1 MTKPSR
7 DSEERNLKRHISHM
21 KTGSGIAP
29 SPISPIIKEF
39 GCAICSWKGT
49 KICPHGLKFNETH
62 SNKICSQRAMFI
74 KGLYHACGTKVKVL
88 QQDHLFKLQ
97 VLTDKMLGD
106 WVKSE
111 GISLNDKFAQI
122 SRNFINLTDKM
133 RRQDEGIKINA
144 EIDMTVEDFRKV
156 VESQAKD
163 IKEEKIQDGNFTD
176 IRSTKTPDPE
186 KV

>member
-1 MTKPSR
+1 
-7 DSEERNLKRHISHM
+7 
-21 KTGSGIAP
+21 
-29 SPISPIIKEF
+29 
-39 GCAICSWKGT
+39 
-49 KICPHGLKFNETH
+49 
-62 SNKICSQRAMFI
+62 MFI
-74 KGLYHACGTKVKVL
+74 KGLYQACGNKVKVM

-97 VLTDKMLGD
+97 ILTDKMMSEWL
-106 WVKSE
+106 KSD
-111 GISLNDKFAQI
+111 GLRIDDKFSQI

-133 RRQDEGIKINA
+133 RRQDEGIKVNA

-176 IRSTKTPDPE
+176 IGSSEDTDTE

>member
-1 MTKPSR
+1 MKKG
-7 DSEERNLKRHISHM
+7 DGISLNPA
-21 KTGSGIAP
+21 GL
-29 SPISPIIKEF
+29 IIKEF
-39 GCAICSWKGT
+39 GCAICSWKNT
-49 KICPHGLKFNETH
+49 PICPHGLRLSELH
-62 SNKICSQRAMFI
+62 SNRICSQRAMFI
-74 KGLYHACGTKVKVL
+74 KGLYQACGNKVKVM

-97 VLTDKMLGD
+97 ILTDKMM
-106 WVKSE
+106 SE
-111 GISLNDKFAQI
+111 WLKADGLRINDKFSQI

-133 RRQDEGIKINA
+133 RRQDEGIKVNA

-176 IRSTKTPDPE
+176 IGSSEDTDTE